1 MNSESNRQIGRLDQS
16 DGRAVSA
23 LEDEEFF
30 CPVCNYNLTGNCSGC
45 CSECGSLFDRDSLIA
60 AQKADAITLIPWD
73 DPRPMSW
80 KKRLSQ
86 TLRISLFRPS
96 EFAFAFSVQP
106 HKTKAGWFMLGVL
119 VGYFLL
125 TFSFL
130 FVHFVIEYV
139 RPTMS
144 VNVADQMEY
153 WSMGLAIPMS
163 AALGAAAAIS
173 ASAVWLWIVC
183 PHFDGRRHFKPW
195 FAIMCYAS
203 THFLLGG
210 FFFVIALIIDMLEG
224 DAMVLHLLTVLMG
237 IILSG
242 LLGVF
247 TIYAVIKK
255 RTSPSALRIIAFVG
269 LVFTFV
275 LFPIVLTCLGIA
287 AWLVLV
293 DQW

>member
-1 MNSESNRQIGRLDQS
+1 MRSSAMNSESNRLIGGLDQS
-16 DGRAVSA
+16 DGRADSTP
-23 LEDEEFF
+23 EDEELF

-80 KKRLSQ
+80 KRRLSQ
-86 TLRISLFRPS
+86 TLRISLFRPK

-106 HKTKAGWFMLGVL
+106 QDTKATAFMVGVL
-119 VGYFLL
+119 VGFFLL

-130 FVHFVIEYV
+130 FVYFVIEYV

-144 VNVADQMEY
+144 VDVAGRMKY

-163 AALGAAAAIS
+163 AVLGAATAIL

-195 FAIMCYAS
+195 FAILCYAS
-203 THFLLGG
+203 THFLPRLR
-210 FFFVIALIIDMLEG
+210 
-224 DAMVLHLLTVLMG
+224 
-237 IILSG
+237 
-242 LLGVF
+242 VF
-247 TIYAVIKK
+247 PDRARHPQGSRKDKCPGT
-255 RTSPSALRIIAFVG
+255 
-269 LVFTFV
+269 
-275 LFPIVLTCLGIA
+275 
-287 AWLVLV
+287 
-293 DQW
+293 